1 VGPGKFLLRKTSRVA
16 EGRISLCEGKPGGR
30 PKAEFL
36 GALARR
42 TAGARLLPLRA
53 PARFASQR
61 TQRNRKESV
70 LQPWGSAYVATGGSR
85 SLLLAFADP

>member
-16 EGRISLCEGKPGGR
+16 EGRIPLCEGKPGGR

-53 PARFASQR
+53 LVQCASQR
-61 TQRNRKESV
+61 TQRNRKE
-70 LQPWGSAYVATGGSR
+70 QCFNPGAAPT
-85 SLLLAFADP
+85 

>member
-53 PARFASQR
+53 PARCACQG
-61 TQRNRKESV
+61 TQRNWKEQRFSS
-70 LQPWGSAYVATGGSR
+70 WAR
-85 SLLLAFADP
+85 S